1 MLTRLGQS
9 PAFLQSPTNLNRNRQ
24 TPGFLPKETSGLKK
38 QTKNKQKTKQTFYD
52 G

>member
-38 QTKNKQKTKQTFYD
+38 QTKKQTKIKTAVL
-52 G
+52 